1 MTTELDHLAP
11 QGYDPGYDPAEDWLD
26 AALSDFEQSTE
37 PFDGYGATRETRG
50 TSQNVKRPRTV
61 ATAGGMT
68 GSPMEAPDV

>member
-1 MTTELDHLAP
+1 MTTELDHLRCK
-11 QGYDPGYDPAEDWLD
+11 
-26 AALSDFEQSTE
+26 

>member
-26 AALSDFEQSTE
+26 AALSDFE